1 VAAVEQADELV
12 VGDRLPEC
20 ARRAGAVGHVH
31 RSKPR
36 STFRG

>member
-12 VGDRLPEC
+12 GGDGLPEC

-31 RSKPR
+31 RSKTR
-36 STFRG
+36 ATLRG

>member
-12 VGDRLPEC
+12 LGDGWPES
-20 ARRAGAVGHVH
+20 ARRAGAVGHVRH
-31 RSKPR
+31 SKPR